1 MEILVLLFL
10 SSGEEIFDVCRIIR
24 ISVSVFLKWQK
35 RAFLSVCCRVVLCL
49 RSGFSLGVEGEE
61 ESAFFCV
68 EKYCHELWFWFS
80 QNRRSAC
87 SALMGTLSLR
97 RRALC
102 TEEWNESE
110 CMIST
115 FVVSRAASIPFL
127 LTAFLDAI
135 VSEAKSK
142 CRRDYEKEES
152 LNRKLIAMATASA
165 VLTFADSRFVFH
177 LRWTSF

>member
-1 MEILVLLFL
+1 MEFWVLLFL
-10 SSGEEIFDVCRIIR
+10 WSGEEIFDVCRIIR
-24 ISVSVFLKWQK
+24 ISVSAFLKWQT
-35 RAFLSVCCRVVLCL
+35 RAFVCVCCRVVLCL

-61 ESAFFCV
+61 DSAFFCV

-80 QNRRSAC
+80 GNRRIAC
-87 SALMGTLSLR
+87 SALIGTLSLR
-97 RRALC
+97 RRALR

-115 FVVSRAASIPFL
+115 FVVSRAASIPCL

-152 LNRKLIAMATASA
+152 LNRKLIAMASANA

-177 LRWTSF
+177 LCWTSF